1 MWYATRRKGC
11 EKTEEC
17 DKTEH
22 SCWQLRRQEWT
33 KILFSS
39 YLNNFSAVGSWELL
53 TWGNTVITEILLQCC
68 RNMKS
73 ANEFLNH
80 LTGDPAQSLLL
91 RKLETKILC
100 STLSFSVKTHY
111 TTQDSGSD
119 WGFLGKHVTARG
131 KQTGDLLSTEYDL
144 CYEIM
149 NWNYKIHDM
158 LET

>member
-53 TWGNTVITEILLQCC
+53 TWDHWNIAPVLQEYEISKRILKSLDWWSCPVSVTTE
-68 RNMKS
+68 
-73 ANEFLNH
+73 
-80 LTGDPAQSLLL
+80 TGDQDTLLNYQLLCQNTLHHSGLWMRL
-91 RKLETKILC
+91 R
-100 STLSFSVKTHY
+100 LSR
-111 TTQDSGSD
+111 Q
-119 WGFLGKHVTARG
+119 VTARG